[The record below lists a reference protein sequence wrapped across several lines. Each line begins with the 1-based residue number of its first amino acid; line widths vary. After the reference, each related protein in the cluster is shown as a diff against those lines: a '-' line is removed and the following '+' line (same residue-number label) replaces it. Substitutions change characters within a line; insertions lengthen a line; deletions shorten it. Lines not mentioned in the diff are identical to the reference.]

1 MVSPLPRRWP
11 LLTLGRPRCSL
22 CGAYLPIGR
31 TSSTCRTCST
41 PVFTPNFSYLRRI
54 PRPRE
59 HVARLSAEARLAAA
73 LARAGR
79 VRTINV
85 LNFRAAVRTPIAR
98 PNSRERLTHLAAIL
112 QPSRRAVLVCT
123 RRVSMHSASCTR
135 VTPARR
141 VMGGNTAEPLPCPRR
156 PLAPRHTAAH
166 LAER

>member
-1 MVSPLPRRWP
+1 MILKGLEQQIYIP
-11 LLTLGRPRCSL
+11 
-22 CGAYLPIGR
+22 
-31 TSSTCRTCST
+31 TCST

-59 HVARLSAEARLAAA
+59 HAARLSAEARLAAA